1 MRKLYVLLLSLA
13 LSSLS
18 SRATSATDDGALTLD
33 SCRQLA
39 LQHNKALQMSQLGID
54 KAREVHAAA
63 RTNYLPKI
71 SGVAAYVHTGDE
83 LSILT
88 TDQKSALSHLGSQLG
103 AGFSPEFMQR
113 VQQLVAAHPDLA
125 PLVQHAQQ
133 TGAALQQGLNSV
145 GRDLAQRFET
155 DTRNVAVGA
164 VLFTQPLYMGGKIRA
179 YDRITGYAEQLA
191 GEKLRADR
199 QEVILS
205 VDKAYW
211 QVVSLTHKTRLAT
224 AYRDML
230 QHLDGDVQK
239 MVKEGVATRA
249 NALSVSV
256 ELNKAEMTLTRAE
269 DGLSLSRMLLAQL
282 CGLPI
287 DTTLHLVDERLSD
300 LPTSTAGVQADAET
314 AMGARPELRQLG
326 LAQSIYAEKVKVER
340 AAFLP
345 TLALTGGYGM
355 TYPSM
360 FNGFEKKLKG
370 TWSVG
375 LLLKVPIWEWGE
387 GKHKVAA
394 AKADAAVAGLQLQ
407 EAREKITLQVNQT
420 ALAVNQAVKKL
431 ALTEKSQSRAEE
443 NLRMARVGF
452 KEGVVTTSDL
462 LAAQTAWLAAQ
473 SDKIDAQ
480 IDIRI
485 ARAVYNK
492 ALGQ

>member
-1 MRKLYVLLLSLA
+1 MRKLYIFLIALA
-13 LSSLS
+13 LGTQVSTAST
-18 SRATSATDDGALTLD
+18 AADEGALTLD

-39 LQHNKALQMSQLGID
+39 LRHNKTLQMSQLGID

-71 SGVAAYVHTGDE
+71 SGVAAYAHTGDE
-83 LSILT
+83 LSLLS
-88 TDQKSALSHLGSQLG
+88 TDQKNALGSLGSQLVG
-103 AGFSPEFMQR
+103 HLSPEMMQR
-113 VQQLVAAHPDLA
+113 IGQFVAAHPDLA
-125 PLVQHAQQ
+125 PLVQRAQQ
-133 TGAALQQGLNSV
+133 STGALRQGLNETGSK
-145 GRDLAQRFET
+145 LARNFET

-179 YDRITGYAEQLA
+179 YDRITGYAEALA

-199 QEVILS
+199 QEVVLS

-211 QVVSLTHKTRLAT
+211 QVVSLTHKARLAT

-230 QHLDGDVQK
+230 QHLDSDVQK
-239 MVKEGVATRA
+239 MVKEGVATRS
-249 NALSVSV
+249 NALAVSV

-269 DGLSLSRMLLAQL
+269 DGLTLSRMLLAQL
-282 CGLPI
+282 CGLPL
-287 DTTLHLVDERLSD
+287 DTPVHLADEQLTD
-300 LPTSTAGVQADAET
+300 LPASTAGVKADVAT
-314 AMGARPELRQLG
+314 AMGARPELRQLD
-326 LAQSIYAEKVKVER
+326 LAQSIYGEKVKIER

-375 LLLKVPIWEWGE
+375 LMLKVPIWEWGE

-431 ALTEKSQSRAEE
+431 GLTEKSQSRAEE

-480 IDIRI
+480 IDIMI
-485 ARAVYNK
+485 TRAIYEK
-492 ALGQ
+492 ALGR